1 MLKIPD
7 GGISEIRKE
16 DLPEIYREIF
26 DVFMKVVPEAEA
38 ITIVDRF
45 ADMFGG
51 QQIYFGK
58 KEHLLRMLRDRA
70 IREEFNGGNIRE
82 LAKKYKLTAA
92 QIRVIVSKKVNK
104 KLLNHEEHEGHEG
117 KKEKIDTEARKYG
130 GTEENQ

>member
-1 MLKIPD
+1 MSKIPG

-26 DVFMKVVPEAEA
+26 DVFMEVVPEAEA
-38 ITIVDRF
+38 IAIVDRF

-51 QQIYFGK
+51 QQIYFGQ

-92 QIRVIVSKKVNK
+92 QIRVIVSNK
-104 KLLNHEEHEGHEG
+104 KNRQDLQDN
-117 KKEKIDTEARKYG
+117 
-130 GTEENQ
+130 NQ